1 MKMEKLFQE
10 KKMLLTEIKF
20 QIDMVEYGMIPK
32 KDFAKTIGVIY
43 AHYNGKK
50 DGYSYLYKDALKW
63 FRKS

>member
-1 MKMEKLFQE
+1 
-10 KKMLLTEIKF
+10 MLLTEIKF
-20 QIDMVEYGMIPK
+20 QIDMVEYGMITK